1 MSSQKLVGKALGLLM
16 AHQLL
21 ATGMT
26 QTTEWL
32 RCPSKP
38 SFGDGS
44 SMETFDGIIECN
56 VLQQSFLQK
65 TILIVLNQTKA
76 PPAPCQMWPLAARIG
91 YTSFPQTYGELPPC
105 PSHSSPSE
113 FAHGR
118 ALLVF
123 LSLAGQRFPPGWV
136 LQPPDPIKIHA
147 MAPVGQATWG
157 SSLGPPCCRR

>member
-32 RCPSKP
+32 RRPSKP

-44 SMETFDGIIECN
+44 PMEAFDGIIECN

-76 PPAPCQMWPLAARIG
+76 PLAPCQAWPLAARIG
-91 YTSFPQTYGELPPC
+91 YTRPMVSFPHVHLIPVHLSLHMGEL
-105 PSHSSPSE
+105 
-113 FAHGR
+113 FW
-118 ALLVF
+118 F
-123 LSLAGQRFPPGWV
+123 F
-136 LQPPDPIKIHA
+136 
-147 MAPVGQATWG
+147 
-157 SSLGPPCCRR
+157 